1 MKFKRALLAGIILGL
16 ATTRVQAQAPAA
28 PAAPPT
34 DVKIGIVTFL
44 SGPVAAP
51 FGVPARNAAE
61 VMLEKFNA
69 GTAPAPYNVKG
80 FGGTP
85 VKMVLIDETGSPT
98 SVVTEYRN
106 LVQREKV
113 DIVIGYVSSGNCLA
127 VAPVA
132 EELKAVTL
140 FFDCGTPRIFEESPK
155 NYVFRAVNHAT
166 ADSVGAALYVKATRP
181 NIKTYAGINQNYAWG
196 QDSWS
201 DFDNTMKLFYP
212 NATVTTSQMPKLFA
226 GQYSSEI
233 SALMSNKAEVI
244 HTSFYGGDLEAFI
257 LQSVPRG
264 LQKQSTLLLAAG
276 EPAMF
281 RLANKIPDGTI
292 IGARG
297 PYGVLAPKT
306 PLNEW
311 FRSVFMDRY
320 NTPPNYTSYQMTQ
333 AIMAAKLAFE
343 KAQAANDGKKPSSDQ
358 IAAALKGLTY
368 EGPGGIHK
376 FALSN
381 GHQAISETAYGKT
394 KLVNGQM
401 TIVDIKHFTAEQVM
415 PPDGVKSS
423 EWIAKGLKK

>member
-1 MKFKRALLAGIILGL
+1 MKIKKTLLASLIAGVVVSG
-16 ATTRVQAQAPAA
+16 AHAQAPA
-28 PAAPPT
+28 PAE
-34 DVKIGIVTFL
+34 VKIGVVTFL

-61 VMLEKFNA
+61 VLIEQFNA
-69 GTAPAPYNVKG
+69 GTAPAPYNKKG
-80 FGGTP
+80 FGGAP
-85 VKMVLIDETGSPT
+85 VKMVLIDEAGSPT

-113 DIVIGYVSSGNCLA
+113 DMVVGYVSSGNCLA

-132 EELKAVTL
+132 EELKAVTM
-140 FFDCGTPRIFEESPK
+140 FFDCGTPRIFEEAPK

-166 ADSVGAALYVKATRP
+166 ADSVGAALYLKATKP
-181 NIKTYAGINQNYAWG
+181 GIKTYAGINQNYAWG
-196 QDSWS
+196 QDSWN
-201 DFDNTMKLFYP
+201 DFDATMKLFYP

-264 LQKQSTLLLAAG
+264 LNKQSQVLMTAG

-297 PYGVLAPKT
+297 PYGVLAPKSA
-306 PLNEW
+306 LNDW
-311 FRSVFMDRY
+311 YRNVFMDRY
-320 NTPPNYTSYQMTQ
+320 NTPPNYTSYQMTHS
-333 AIMAAKLAFE
+333 IMAAKLAYE
-343 KAQAANDGKKPSSDQ
+343 KAMDANGGKKPTAEQ
-358 IAAALKGLTY
+358 LAAAMKGMTY
-368 EGPGGIHK
+368 EGPGGVHK
-376 FALSN
+376 FALNN

-394 KLVNGQM
+394 KLVGGKM
-401 TIVDIKHFTAEQVM
+401 TIVDIKRFPAEQVM

-423 EWIAKGLKK
+423 DWIASGFKKK

>member
-1 MKFKRALLAGIILGL
+1 MKLKKTLLASLIAGVMVSG
-16 ATTRVQAQAPAA
+16 AHAQAPA
-28 PAAPPT
+28 PAE
-34 DVKIGIVTFL
+34 VKIGVVTFL

-61 VMLEKFNA
+61 VMIEQFNA
-69 GTAPAPYNVKG
+69 GTAPAPYNKKG
-80 FGGTP
+80 FGGAP

-113 DIVIGYVSSGNCLA
+113 DMVIGYVSSGNCLA

-132 EELKAVTL
+132 EELKAVTM
-140 FFDCGTPRIFEESPK
+140 FFDCGTPRIFEEAPK

-166 ADSVGAALYVKATRP
+166 ADSVGAALYLKATKP
-181 NIKTYAGINQNYAWG
+181 GIKTYAGINQNYAWG
-196 QDSWS
+196 QDSWN
-201 DFDNTMKLFYP
+201 DFDATMKLFYP

-233 SALMSNKAEVI
+233 SALMSNKSEVI

-264 LQKQSTLLLAAG
+264 LNKQSQVLMTAG

-297 PYGVLAPKT
+297 PYGVLAPKSA
-306 PLNEW
+306 LNDW
-311 FRSVFMDRY
+311 YRNVFMDRY

-333 AIMAAKLAFE
+333 SIMAAKLAYE
-343 KAQAANDGKKPSSDQ
+343 KAMDANGGKKPTSDQ
-358 IAAALKGLTY
+358 LAAAMKGMTY
-368 EGPGGIHK
+368 EGPGGVHK
-376 FALSN
+376 FALNN

-394 KLVNGQM
+394 KLVGGKM
-401 TIVDIKHFTAEQVM
+401 TIVDIKRFPAEQVM
-415 PPDGVKSS
+415 PPDGVKSAD
-423 EWIAKGLKK
+423 WIASGFKKK

>member
-1 MKFKRALLAGIILGL
+1 MKLKKTLLASLIAGVVVSG
-16 ATTRVQAQAPAA
+16 AHAQAPA
-28 PAAPPT
+28 PAE
-34 DVKIGIVTFL
+34 VKIGVVTFL

-61 VMLEKFNA
+61 VLIEQFNA
-69 GTAPAPYNVKG
+69 GTAPAPYNKKG
-80 FGGTP
+80 FGGAP
-85 VKMVLIDETGSPT
+85 VKMVLIDEAGSPT

-113 DIVIGYVSSGNCLA
+113 DMVVGYVSSGNCLA

-132 EELKAVTL
+132 EELKAVTM
-140 FFDCGTPRIFEESPK
+140 FFDCGTPRIFEEAPK

-166 ADSVGAALYVKATRP
+166 ADSVGAALYLKATKP
-181 NIKTYAGINQNYAWG
+181 GIKTYAGINQNYAWG
-196 QDSWS
+196 QDSWN
-201 DFDNTMKLFYP
+201 DFDATMKLFYP

-264 LQKQSTLLLAAG
+264 LNKQSQVLMTAG

-297 PYGVLAPKT
+297 PYGVLAPKSA
-306 PLNEW
+306 LNDW
-311 FRSVFMDRY
+311 YRNVFMDRY
-320 NTPPNYTSYQMTQ
+320 NTPPNYTSYQMTHS
-333 AIMAAKLAFE
+333 IMAAKLAYE
-343 KAQAANDGKKPSSDQ
+343 KAMDANGGKKPTAEQ
-358 IAAALKGLTY
+358 LAAAMKGMTY
-368 EGPGGIHK
+368 EGPGGVHK
-376 FALSN
+376 FALNN

-394 KLVNGQM
+394 KLVGGKM
-401 TIVDIKHFTAEQVM
+401 TIVDIKRFPAEQVM

-423 EWIAKGLKK
+423 DWIASGFKKK